1 MKSPLRCNTYIIPH
15 MIQYLHNKPANALFT
30 CEKAF
35 SCITTHTSDVYIKSL
50 FIHEVQQLNVNM
62 AAAIKTH
69 LYLLTNSVNSA
80 VGAVNLLPL
89 PMPMFIPTRFA
100 IQPTFIRNR
109 LL

>member
-1 MKSPLRCNTYIIPH
+1 MGLLLYKRKRRHLHQII
-15 MIQYLHNKPANALFT
+15 
-30 CEKAF
+30 
-35 SCITTHTSDVYIKSL
+35 
-50 FIHEVQQLNVNM
+50 IHPQVQQLNVNM

-80 VGAVNLLPL
+80 VGAVNMLPR
-89 PMPMFIPTRFA
+89 PMPMFIPTHFA